1 MCGISGVIW
10 KDVARPAGLPE
21 VRAMNDIQYH
31 RGPDDA
37 GEYGDGP
44 VALGHRRLSIID
56 LSELGRQPMISDD
69 GSCVVVFN
77 GEIYNF
83 IELRQELAQRG
94 ATFTSDSDTEVLL
107 KAYQVW
113 GADCVRRFNGMWA
126 FAVHD
131 RRRGEIFLSRD
142 RFGIKPLYYVN
153 DGRGFAFASEMKA
166 LLAAFPD
173 LRVANDLFLHYF
185 LPSGALD
192 DGPETVFE
200 KVELLLPAHNAVY
213 DIAAGTL
220 RAWRYWEVEPELFRE
235 RWVGADPVASLRDL
249 LQSSIDLH
257 MRSDVPVGTC
267 LSGGVDSSTIVCW
280 MSGMRPDPVHT
291 FSGLYKDKDCDEE
304 RFVDA
309 VRRHVGCRGVDIR
322 REPDGDFVD
331 DLATITWHQ
340 DMPTAGPGLY
350 TQFNVMARARQD
362 VKVILDGQ
370 GGDELFAGYT
380 PYYAMRIDD
389 LLRAGGRQNRWEA
402 YRLMA
407 AVARHWGPNVINN
420 VSLSRITSRYLPA
433 ARRIVEKLRPPRK
446 SSEPPFFHP
455 ALAER
460 VAGRQIVRE
469 QPTKYDD
476 RLSQTLFRHL
486 VDQSIPALLHYEDR
500 NSMAFSLEARV
511 PLLDHRIVEFALGL
525 GPEYKIRDTWTKW
538 VLRKAA
544 EAKLPHDVAWRRSKL
559 GYPTPAARWM
569 RQGRERDDLRDLLF
583 SQSFLDREI
592 VSRESLE
599 FYWKQHQEQG
609 VDRSWLLYRYATV
622 ELWYRHFIDAFVPKP
637 ARPVPAERAQ
647 ARPMTVT
654 AGVPA

>member
-10 KDVARPAGLPE
+10 KDVTRPAGFAELR
-21 VRAMNDIQYH
+21 VMNDIQYH
-31 RGPDDA
+31 RGPDGA

-44 VALGHRRLSIID
+44 VALGHRRLSILD
-56 LSELGRQPMISDD
+56 LSELGTQPMVSDD
-69 GSCVVVFN
+69 GACVLTYN

-83 IELRQELAQRG
+83 VELRDELRQRG
-94 ATFTSDSDTEVLL
+94 VAFTSDSDTEVLL
-107 KAYQVW
+107 KAYQAW
-113 GADCVRRFNGMWA
+113 GPDCVRRFNGMWA
-126 FAVHD
+126 FAIHD
-131 RRRGEIFLSRD
+131 RRKNQVFFSRD

-153 DGRGFAFASEMKA
+153 DAGRFAFASEMKA

-200 KVELLLPAHNAVY
+200 NVELMPPAHNAVY
-213 DIAAGTL
+213 DIATGAL
-220 RAWRYWEVEPELFRE
+220 RMARYWDVEPEAFRE
-235 RWVGADPVASLRDL
+235 RWVGKDPVADLRDL
-249 LQSSIDLH
+249 LQSSIELH

-267 LSGGVDSSTIVCW
+267 LSGGLDSSTIVAW
-280 MSGMRPDPVHT
+280 MSGLRSDPVHT
-291 FSGLYKDKDCDEE
+291 YSGLYKDKDCDEQQY
-304 RFVDA
+304 VDA
-309 VRRHVGCRGVDIR
+309 VRRHTGCLGAEIR

-350 TQFNVMARARQD
+350 TQFNVMARAKQD
-362 VKVILDGQ
+362 VTVILDGQ

-389 LLRAGGRQNRWEA
+389 LLRAGGGKNRWEA

-407 AVARHWGPNVINN
+407 AVARHWGPSVVRN
-420 VSLSRITSRYLPA
+420 VSLSRITARYLPA
-433 ARRIVEKLRPPRK
+433 MRRIVDRLRPPQVK
-446 SSEPPFFHP
+446 NEPPFFHQS
-455 ALAER
+455 LADR
-460 VAGRQIVRE
+460 VAGQQIVRE
-469 QPTKYDD
+469 QPTRYDD

-544 EAKLPHDVAWRRSKL
+544 EPKLPPEVTWRRSKL

-569 RQGRERDDLRDLLF
+569 RQPKERDGLRELLF
-583 SQSFLDREI
+583 SQRFLEREI
-592 VSRESLE
+592 VSRDSLE
-599 FYWKQHQEQG
+599 FYWKQHQEGG

-637 ARPVPAERAQ
+637 ARAVPVDQVHAP
-647 ARPMTVT
+647 PKKILN
-654 AGVPA
+654 P